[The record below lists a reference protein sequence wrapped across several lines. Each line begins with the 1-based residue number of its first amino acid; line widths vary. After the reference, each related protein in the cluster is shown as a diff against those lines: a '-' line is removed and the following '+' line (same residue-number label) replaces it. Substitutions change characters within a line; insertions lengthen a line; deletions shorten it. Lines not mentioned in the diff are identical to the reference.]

1 MSVVLTGDSISLP
14 IGIRAQRDVRD
25 KLTFMVAEDQR
36 LVGDRLGKV
45 EATEVG
51 RQTAG
56 HLEKRLHG
64 RTEIVERIVQGLPCK
79 AEPADLSGIL
89 EIAPKAFDG
98 SYWAEVICGRLVTR
112 AGGVTGIPSTE
123 FVNELDEADERD
135 VLVEKALSNL
145 ECYVCGGTNDA
156 ELWGL
161 GDYRGEA
168 GTRNDDE

>member
-1 MSVVLTGDSISLP
+1 M
-14 IGIRAQRDVRD
+14 
-25 KLTFMVAEDQR
+25 
-36 LVGDRLGKV
+36 
-45 EATEVG
+45 
-51 RQTAG
+51 
-56 HLEKRLHG
+56 
-64 RTEIVERIVQGLPCK
+64 
-79 AEPADLSGIL
+79 SGIL

-168 GTRNDDE
+168 GTRYNDE